1 MSDIAL
7 EERDIQRTESII
19 RRALGELNVT
29 LILAHSPQAKGR
41 VERNFGTSQDRLVK
55 ELRVAGI
62 STIEEGNRYLE
73 EVYIP
78 YWNERFAVEP
88 AVARDAHRKLS
99 KKVDLDAL
107 FAETFTRSVAN
118 DFTIRFQ
125 NRRWHIPKSQARGVR
140 PRTKIAVELRIDG
153 SLRFRALNRYLELE
167 RLQESDISGSPSKPP
182 PKTTTVA
189 AASTTAPKPRSMPSR
204 PGPNHPWRKNN
215 RLIANPRA
223 IARHRATTAAAQPS
237 PSTPDDR
244 GTTSN
249 T

>member
-41 VERNFGTSQDRLVK
+41 VERNFGTSQDRLVN

-167 RLQESDISGSPSKPP
+167 RHQESDISGSQSKPP

-215 RLIANPRA
+215 LLIANPRV